1 MQWLNAHNHGRK
13 QSPRKRQLSKI
24 RFSSKLLLMPAI
36 CCLWLTV
43 SAVHAQQEETAEPEA
58 PKVKILPPAYDN
70 QMMRLSEILGAL
82 HYLRE
87 LCGANEGQ
95 LWRDQ
100 MAEMIAK
107 EEPSEERRAQMIANF
122 NRGFRG
128 FQETYRE
135 CTESAIEANNRYIF
149 EGTKLSGEIPTR
161 YGR

>member
-1 MQWLNAHNHGRK
+1 MNVKTSFFFAALAVAWVMAVQPGFT
-13 QSPRKRQLSKI
+13 QSANTES
-24 RFSSKLLLMPAI
+24 
-36 CCLWLTV
+36 
-43 SAVHAQQEETAEPEA
+43 EA
-58 PKVKILPPAYDN
+58 NPGPSINVLPPAYDE

-95 LWRDQ
+95 KWRD
-100 MAEMIAK
+100 EMKNLIEK
-107 EEPSEERRAQMIANF
+107 EEPTAERRALMIARF

-135 CTESAIEANNRYIF
+135 CTQAAIEANNRYIQQ
-149 EGTKLSGEIPTR
+149 GIKLSAEIPAR